1 MVDRIADAR
10 RVVAEA
16 SDAVD
21 DATVREQLH
30 SVDRG
35 LAAVADEPAD
45 AEKGDRLESV
55 EAKLVG
61 LGDEVDDDE
70 AAEYVATAR
79 DLLDDYR
86 RERTQDW

>member
-16 SDAVD
+16 SDVVD

-45 AEKGDRLESV
+45 AEKGERLESV

-61 LGDEVDDDE
+61 LGDEVDGD

-86 RERTQDW
+86 RDRTKDW

>member
-21 DATVREQLH
+21 DATIREQLH

-61 LGDEVDDDE
+61 LGDEVEGD